1 MNLAQYRADGTLR
14 DGTPV
19 VIRAI
24 RPDDRGD
31 LREGFLHLSDRT
43 IYHRFLSA
51 KRDLTDTELR
61 YLTEL
66 DFRDHLGLVVEL
78 TAPREGHLIA
88 VGRAVRTGS
97 GVPSAAGRAPVPPA
111 ASAPGARSTNDSAEV
126 AFVVEDEY
134 QGRGV
139 GTLLLEHLARMARE
153 LGYRTFE
160 AEVLADNRQMLEVFA
175 HSGLPLRERV
185 RDGLVHVEM
194 DL

>member
-19 VIRAI
+19 VVRAI

-153 LGYRTFE
+153 LGYRAFE
-160 AEVLADNRQMLEVFA
+160 AEVLAGNRQMLEVFA

-185 RDGLVHVEM
+185 RGGLVHVEM